1 MKSKIEK
8 LVIYYD
14 EILGKDRD
22 VRILDM
28 ANKIDEII
36 DHLNSQDQ
44 GEEKTVCEGCGKA
57 IISRFMQSYSRDDG
71 LHYYCL
77 SCNPETE
84 DTPEEWLVV
93 LAKDIAKENGWK
105 EWGYRYDDKFLYVWE
120 KCKLYSVKVPLD
132 KLRQ

>member
-1 MKSKIEK
+1 MKKMKSKIEK
-8 LVIYYD
+8 FGFEKDLLIKTYD
-14 EILGKDRD
+14 E
-22 VRILDM
+22 VRLE
-28 ANKIDEII
+28 NKINEII

-44 GEEKTVCEGCGKA
+44 EEEIVRSK
-57 IISRFMQSYSRDDG
+57 
-71 LHYYCL
+71 
-77 SCNPETE
+77 E
-84 DTPEEWLVV
+84 DMERTDYIDYPQESITQNNLEESLVV